1 MRDNKLSNDRFLEFA
16 LEIVSKEYKGK
27 TKLDLV
33 TNIKDILGTRKFVLA
48 EPFYHIVL
56 MLNLDMDSVCE
67 IMFKDHKLVT
77 LNLVRE
83 SNNKLQDFLYPFI
96 NDSRIIASSANIEYT
111 RLSRLL
117 KGEFVNLY
125 PNEVYGI
132 AKSFNLLPNELFQ
145 YFYGRGDR
153 PVIGI

>member
-16 LEIVSKEYKGK
+16 LEIVSKEYTGK

-33 TNIKDILGTRKFVLA
+33 INIKDILGTRKFVLA

-56 MLNLDMDSVCE
+56 MLKLDIDSVCE

-117 KGEFVNLY
+117 KGEFVSLY

-145 YFYGRGDR
+145 YFYGHGER